1 MPRSVVWYVRLSYL
15 AIALS
20 LASVPLNWAT
30 FEKYFHR
37 HPVFHPT
44 VLVVVFLVEI
54 LWVRLVSREH
64 LNWTRWVSLVVAV
77 LALVQGLIDIR
88 QRLQSGV
95 AAASAFYG
103 ICLLFA
109 VAVGL
114 LFTPG
119 AAPWFKKPAN
129 P

>member
-1 MPRSVVWYVRLSYL
+1 MNQTTPIDVSG
-15 AIALS
+15 S
-20 LASVPLNWAT
+20 LDSSAT
-30 FEKYFHR
+30 TISKA
-37 HPVFHPT
+37 VT
-44 VLVVVFLVEI
+44 TTAD
-54 LWVRLVSREH
+54 
-64 LNWTRWVSLVVAV
+64 NDLVVAA

-109 VAVGL
+109 VAVGF
-114 LFTPG
+114 LFTPD